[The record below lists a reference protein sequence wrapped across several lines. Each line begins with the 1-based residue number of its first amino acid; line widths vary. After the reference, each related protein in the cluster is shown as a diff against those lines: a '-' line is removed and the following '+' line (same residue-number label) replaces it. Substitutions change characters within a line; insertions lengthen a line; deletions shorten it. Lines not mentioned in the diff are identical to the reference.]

1 MEEDKTTRRVVNK
14 AVNKGG
20 QSGQYAATRPGGFS
34 KPPYS
39 SVPFQRSDRQQP
51 YQGYSNNYGGGN
63 YGNSNYQ
70 ANRPQYPSQNQYSPR
85 GGLPAPRQPLQIA
98 GGQANGSSSPRPQY
112 PSRPFQGQKS
122 YTGPGK
128 PYQNGF
134 GNKGRNDFQ
143 QRSARVYHGNENN
156 DEPDSYGPTEDSE
169 EPQDFEYYDDEPP
182 EEHLEPEEETH
193 SFFVGPVDKTCRK
206 CKKTF
211 ASRNKLYQ
219 HLRDE
224 HRGSDRSE
232 AGVQV
237 PPVGEI
243 HHAVSEEP
251 NSSPRI
257 VQSKVDHTER
267 IAGAGFWNWH
277 HVTAKVQCSR
287 EGLPQEVCLDTGC
300 PVTLGDRRFLKTH
313 MPHAEVKTME
323 SPSTVKGI
331 GEARHSI
338 AEYVR
343 VPLLLPGKSDI
354 GEPVLAEINVDVH
367 LVDDLRA
374 NMLIGMDTMG
384 PEGIDI
390 ITTKRHAYVTSCNM
404 RIPVEIK
411 PQGAR
416 IRRAVKAKN
425 DVLVRP
431 GEQITIPVNY
441 RAQLPD
447 RDLLFEPNESELTLY
462 AHIVDASVDSILARN
477 ESSIPVSISKKTRLG
492 YITEIPYDNCYLAT
506 PEVADLAA
514 RPPKKTRQ
522 HGWTRQVLKA
532 ATAYLASASM
542 GTSVGT
548 KAVQTDLKTPAET
561 LLPNGVTVHGPP
573 DGPAT
578 VRLAEVVTAYPKLW
592 EDSGFVDIPQDRWM
606 RIPLKPGWEEK
617 VDGSAKTYPLG
628 EKDRK
633 VIDKTFDELH
643 DQGRLE
649 WTAESTPFSY
659 PVFVVWRTLPNGER
673 KGRAVVDIRK
683 LNEITQPDT
692 YPLPLQSDIIA
703 TVSGCQYITVIDCA
717 SFFYQWRV
725 WPEHRHRLTVITHR
739 GQETFRVPVMG
750 YKGSI
755 AYVQRE
761 IDRVLRP
768 YRDFARAYVDD
779 VVIASK
785 TLDEYVE
792 HLHKVFALF
801 LEKGISVKP
810 TKSYVGYPSVKLLGQ
825 RVDSLGL
832 STAEEKLEAISKL
845 NFPLTLSSLET
856 YLGLT
861 GYLRNYIPRYAQV
874 CQPLQDR
881 KTSLLKKSPLGKG
894 NPRRAYARRT
904 QLGPPSETE
913 QRAFDTLQELLSRPT
928 TLVHFDS
935 KRHLY
940 IDMDASKEFGFG
952 ACVYHLIDGK
962 VKPILFLS
970 RLLTEAERSYWP
982 TELEVA
988 GLVWVLKKVR
998 YIAESTTTH
1007 VLTDHSATV
1016 EIATQKTLNTSA
1028 AWKMNLR
1035 LVRASEFFQRFD
1047 LDVKHKPGK
1056 ENIVPDALSRLA
1068 SSNKSH
1074 YASDRSELDALH
1086 CTSCDVVP
1094 VYQYAATL
1102 VEMSE
1107 DFRKKILE
1115 GYKKD
1120 SGWRR
1125 VKEQICTNEELGE
1138 NATKLRFEREAAITS
1153 SNFLI
1158 YHVDRA
1164 TGHRRLCIPP
1174 SVVADVLEIGHG
1186 DGHPGF
1192 ARCYERV
1199 SSSWYI
1205 RGLSKLL
1212 RDYLQYCPQCQVFQT
1227 RRHLPYGS
1235 MEIIDSP
1242 PVPFH
1247 TLAMDFILGLP
1258 LSKAGEDCIM
1268 TVTCKF
1274 SKLVTLLSGKTTFS
1288 AKDWAYLL
1296 LQRLLLIN

>member
-1 MEEDKTTRRVVNK
+1 MAFT
-14 AVNKGG
+14 
-20 QSGQYAATRPGGFS
+20 
-34 KPPYS
+34 
-39 SVPFQRSDRQQP
+39 
-51 YQGYSNNYGGGN
+51 
-63 YGNSNYQ
+63 
-70 ANRPQYPSQNQYSPR
+70 
-85 GGLPAPRQPLQIA
+85 
-98 GGQANGSSSPRPQY
+98 
-112 PSRPFQGQKS
+112 
-122 YTGPGK
+122 
-128 PYQNGF
+128 
-134 GNKGRNDFQ
+134 
-143 QRSARVYHGNENN
+143 
-156 DEPDSYGPTEDSE
+156 
-169 EPQDFEYYDDEPP
+169 
-182 EEHLEPEEETH
+182 
-193 SFFVGPVDKTCRK
+193 
-206 CKKTF
+206 
-211 ASRNKLYQ
+211 SRNKLYQ
-219 HLRDE
+219 HIRDE
-224 HRGSDRSE
+224 HRTSGQGKPELSTLEGPQND
-232 AGVQV
+232 V
-237 PPVGEI
+237 PLVREV
-243 HHAVSEEP
+243 HHTATDET
-251 NSSPRI
+251 NSSPRL
-257 VQSKVDHTER
+257 VQSNVDHTER
-267 IAGAGFWNWH
+267 VAGAGFRNWH

-287 EGLPQEVCLDTGC
+287 EGVPQEVCLDTGC

-313 MPHAEVKTME
+313 MPHTEVKTMD

-343 VPLLLPGKSDI
+343 IPLLLPGKSDI
-354 GEPVLAEINVDVH
+354 GEPVLAEIIVDVH

-390 ITTKRHAYVTSCNM
+390 ITTKRHAYVTSCNT
-404 RIPVEIK
+404 RIPLEIK
-411 PQGAR
+411 RQGAR
-416 IRRAVKAKN
+416 VRRAVKAKN

-431 GEQITIPVNY
+431 GEQIAIPVNY
-441 RAQLPD
+441 HAQLPE
-447 RDLLFEPNESELTLY
+447 RDLLFEPDESELTLY
-462 AHIVDASVDSILARN
+462 AHIVDSSVDSILARN
-477 ESSIPVSISKKTRLG
+477 ESSTPVSVTKKTRLG

-506 PEVADLAA
+506 PEVAELAA

-522 HGWTRQVLKA
+522 QGWAQQVLKA
-532 ATAYLASASM
+532 ATTYLATTSIGTVAAST
-542 GTSVGT
+542 GPSDRSGIPSVET
-548 KAVQTDLKTPAET
+548 KPTET
-561 LLPNGVTVHGPP
+561 LLANGVTVHGSPH
-573 DGPAT
+573 DPAT
-578 VRLAEVVTAYPKLW
+578 VKLAQVVTSYPKLW

-606 RIPLKPGWEEK
+606 RIPLKPGWEDK

-628 EKDRK
+628 EKDRQ
-633 VIDKTFDELH
+633 VVDKTFDELH

-683 LNEITQPDT
+683 LNEVTQPDA

-768 YRDFARAYVDD
+768 YRNFARVYVDD

-785 TLDEYVE
+785 TLKEHVE
-792 HLHKVFALF
+792 HLHQVFSLF
-801 LEKGISVKP
+801 VQKGISVKP
-810 TKSYVGYPSVKLLGQ
+810 TKSYIGYPSVKLLGQ

-845 NFPLTLSSLET
+845 QFPLTLSALET

-861 GYLRNYIPRYAQV
+861 GYLRNYIPPYAQV

-881 KTSLLKKSPLGKG
+881 KTSLLKKSPLAKG

-904 QLGPPSETE
+904 QLGPPSEVE
-913 QRAFDTLQELLSRPT
+913 QKAFETLQELLSRPT

-935 KRHLY
+935 KKHLY

-952 ACVYHLIDGK
+952 ACVYHLIEGK

-970 RLLTEAERSYWP
+970 RLLNDAEKSYWP

-998 YIAESTTTH
+998 HMAESTTTH

-1068 SSNKSH
+1068 SSSKSN
-1074 YASDRSELDALH
+1074 YAPSRSELDALH
-1086 CTSCDVVP
+1086 CTSCDVIP

-1107 DFRKKILE
+1107 DFKKKVLE
-1115 GYKKD
+1115 GYEKD
-1120 SGWRR
+1120 PAWQRI
-1125 VKEQICTNEELGE
+1125 KTQIDMNEALGE
-1138 NATKLRFEREAAITS
+1138 NAAKLRFERDPSTATS
-1153 SNFLI
+1153 PFQI
-1158 YHVDRA
+1158 YHVDKV

-1174 SVVADVLEIGHG
+1174 SVVSEILEIGHG

-1192 ARCYERV
+1192 ARCYERI

-1205 RGLSKLL
+1205 RSLSKLL
-1212 RDYLQYCPQCQVFQT
+1212 QEYLQHCPQCQVFQT

-1268 TVTCKF
+1268 SVTCKF
-1274 SKLVTLLSGKTTFS
+1274 SKLLTLIAGKTTFS
-1288 AKDWAYLL
+1288 AQDWAYLL
-1296 LQRLLLIN
+1296 LQRILLINWGIPKAIISDRDPKFLSDFWRELFEQLRVKLLYSTAYHPQTDGMSERTNQTVEIALRHHIHTLDDPTSFLAGSVAKAASWT